1 MSRLHLISS
10 LILLSLVT
18 GCATTRVKDP
28 VVPTL
33 SSINDPSSAQLAFW
47 RDIATRK
54 VVCNDDA
61 FHGLLLFLDSADPN
75 ANYDARVT
83 ALKSRKLIPDYFHDT
98 GDQAVNRGTI
108 AFAVVRALH
117 IQGGW
122 ALTILP
128 TTPRYALRELMNLNL
143 FPRSS
148 PEQTFSGSEYL
159 GIIGRVE
166 DYQDGES
173 AFIPAPVLRAAGGE

>member
-1 MSRLHLISS
+1 MSRWHLIAS
-10 LILLSLVT
+10 LMLLSMLV
-18 GCATTRVKDP
+18 GCATTKVKDP

-33 SSINDPSSAQLAFW
+33 TGINDPESAQLAFW

-75 ANYDARVT
+75 SNYDARVS
-83 ALKSRKLIPDYFHDT
+83 ALKARKLIPDYFHDA
-98 GDQAVNRGTI
+98 GDQAVSRGSI
-108 AFAVVRALH
+108 AYAVVQALH
-117 IQGGW
+117 IKGGW
-122 ALTILP
+122 VLTVFGP
-128 TTPRYALRELMNLNL
+128 TPRYALRELINLNL

-148 PEQTFSGSEYL
+148 PEQGLSGSEFV